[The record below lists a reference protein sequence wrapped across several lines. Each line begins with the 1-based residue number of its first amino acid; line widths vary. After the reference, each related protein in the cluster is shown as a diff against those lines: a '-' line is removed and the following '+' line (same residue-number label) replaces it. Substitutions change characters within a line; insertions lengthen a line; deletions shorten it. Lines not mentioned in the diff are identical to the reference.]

1 LTRRRSPALRFA
13 GRVTA
18 LAITLLVVTLVSIQF
33 ARAIGENVAAAHEL
47 ATIRSDI
54 ATLRVRR
61 VEQRRRRRTGDSRS
75 LASRAPERSS
85 HFCLT
90 SAGGA
95 AVGCAVNGTSGGIV
109 INLNAY
115 GATVRLDDGDLAS
128 ASAQDVE
135 THRDEYQRSLMRR
148 KRLAF
153 EVRREG
159 RRCAVSLAPQIRD
172 ETLEEQI
179 ASYLRSTE
187 EWEPADGVP
196 AAQRH
201 FLRKKRRAAFFES
214 KHR

>member
-1 LTRRRSPALRFA
+1 M
-13 GRVTA
+13 
-18 LAITLLVVTLVSIQF
+18 
-33 ARAIGENVAAAHEL
+33 
-47 ATIRSDI
+47 
-54 ATLRVRR
+54 
-61 VEQRRRRRTGDSRS
+61 
-75 LASRAPERSS
+75 
-85 HFCLT
+85 
-90 SAGGA
+90 
-95 AVGCAVNGTSGGIV
+95 NGTSGGIV

-172 ETLEEQI
+172 DNLEEQI
-179 ASYLRSTE
+179 TSYLRSTE

-196 AAQRH
+196 AAERH
-201 FLRKKRRAAFFES
+201 FLRKKRRAALFES

>member
-1 LTRRRSPALRFA
+1 
-13 GRVTA
+13 
-18 LAITLLVVTLVSIQF
+18 
-33 ARAIGENVAAAHEL
+33 
-47 ATIRSDI
+47 
-54 ATLRVRR
+54 
-61 VEQRRRRRTGDSRS
+61 
-75 LASRAPERSS
+75 
-85 HFCLT
+85 
-90 SAGGA
+90 
-95 AVGCAVNGTSGGIV
+95 VNGTSGGIV

-128 ASAQDVE
+128 ASAHDVE

-196 AAQRH
+196 AAERH